1 MNSTNKIY
9 SNAKVINCKL
19 DNNIIIGENSF
30 VRNTILEKYTQIN
43 RSNIIESTKI
53 GAYSYTGMN
62 TVIKHASIG
71 KFCSISWGVS
81 ISGGIHNYNLIS
93 PHPFIHLKSF
103 GLVES
108 GEEIEKK
115 KIIIGNDVWI
125 GANATI
131 LPGIE
136 IGNGAIIG
144 AGSVVTKN
152 VPDYAIAVGNP
163 ANVIKYRFCD
173 EKIKLLKELCWWELP
188 ENIIKENIELFKH
201 DFDLNDL
208 KKLIKIKNAMTDEW

>member
-43 RSNIIESTKI
+43 RSNIIESTNI

-208 KKLIKIKNAMTDEW
+208 KNLIKIKNAMTE

>member
-1 MNSTNKIY
+1 MNSKNKIY
-9 SNAKVINCKL
+9 GNAKVINCKL

-30 VRNTILEKYTQIN
+30 VRNTLLEKYTQIN

-103 GLVES
+103 GLVDS

-136 IGNGAIIG
+136 IGNGAIVG

-152 VPDYAIAVGNP
+152 VPDYAIVVGNP
-163 ANVIKYRFCD
+163 AKVIKYRFSD

-208 KKLIKIKNAMTDEW
+208 KNLIKIKNAMIE